1 MATLKLHIDE
11 PAGEFDPIPFP
22 SSLVPRAR
30 RSEGEARRHQ
40 PDSIRMA
47 EEAMRRVD
55 GHLGRLRELVGHDDD
70 DHPRAA

>member
-11 PAGEFDPIPFP
+11 PAGDLDPIPFP
-22 SSLVPRAR
+22 SSLARRAR
-30 RSEGEARRHQ
+30 RAEPPRRRH

-47 EEAMRRVD
+47 EEALRRVD
-55 GHLGRLRELVGHDDD
+55 GDLGRLRQLFGPDDD

>member
-1 MATLKLHIDE
+1 MALKLHIDE

-22 SSLVPRAR
+22 SSLAHRAR
-30 RSEGEARRHQ
+30 RPAELPRRRF

-47 EEAMRRVD
+47 EDALRRVD
-55 GHLGRLRELVGHDDD
+55 GDLNRLRALFTTDDD

>member
-1 MATLKLHIDE
+1 MATLKLHVDE

-22 SSLVPRAR
+22 SSLAHRAR
-30 RSEGEARRHQ
+30 RAEPPRRRQ

-47 EEAMRRVD
+47 EDAMRRVD
-55 GHLGRLRELVGHDDD
+55 GHLGRLRELVGTDDD

>member
-1 MATLKLHIDE
+1 MVTLKLHIDE

-22 SSLVPRAR
+22 SSLAQRAR
-30 RSEGEARRHQ
+30 RAETPRRHQ

-55 GHLGRLRELVGHDDD
+55 GHLNRLRDLVGQDDD